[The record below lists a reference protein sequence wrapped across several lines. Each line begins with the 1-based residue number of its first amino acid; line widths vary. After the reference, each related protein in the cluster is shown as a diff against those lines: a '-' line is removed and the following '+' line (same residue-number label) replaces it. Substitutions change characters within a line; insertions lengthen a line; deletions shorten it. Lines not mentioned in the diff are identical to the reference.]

1 MAINFG
7 DIRILSFVEAEN
19 GPPEDL
25 VQTGR
30 YNLFF
35 DRVLEE
41 RRGGVP
47 VADIVSVLFQNLSE
61 VLSAQGPYRGE
72 CESILK
78 SRIYGICQSGLSP
91 DTVIDVV
98 NQEKYKFNPQLAGV
112 IEKVHYLLKN
122 RFVSERKDW
131 FLWETRFSHHLGKVV
146 GNLPVMSKAA
156 AYITAGTALFV
167 TGLNKFEPDD
177 PAKGSNTKVGISSMG
192 IGTALLVAPLISA
205 FKASGTSNP

>member
-1 MAINFG
+1 MAINFK
-7 DIRILSFVEAEN
+7 DIRIVSFVGGNEAPEN
-19 GPPEDL
+19 L

-30 YNLFF
+30 HERFF
-35 DRVLEE
+35 ERVSAAGQDRTS
-41 RRGGVP
+41 
-47 VADIVSVLFQNLSE
+47 VADIVFVLFQNLSE
-61 VLSAQGPYRGE
+61 VMSAQGPYRGD
-72 CESILK
+72 CESLLK

-91 DTVIDVV
+91 NTVIDVV

-156 AYITAGTALFV
+156 AYITAGTAFFV